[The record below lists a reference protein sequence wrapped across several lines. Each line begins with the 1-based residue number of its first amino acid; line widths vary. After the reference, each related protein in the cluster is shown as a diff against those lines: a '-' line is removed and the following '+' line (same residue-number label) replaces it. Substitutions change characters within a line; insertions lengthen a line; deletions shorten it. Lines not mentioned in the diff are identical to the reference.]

1 MIPSDGLILQR
12 SPMPESEFIIIIWP
26 KNSSFPPT
34 QTVEKKKNL
43 GIKYVGY
50 LWHITGRCGGGAHVP
65 VGDDLILIPP

>member
-1 MIPSDGLILQR
+1 MIPSDGLILER

-43 GIKYVGY
+43 GI
-50 LWHITGRCGGGAHVP
+50 TGRCGGGAHVP